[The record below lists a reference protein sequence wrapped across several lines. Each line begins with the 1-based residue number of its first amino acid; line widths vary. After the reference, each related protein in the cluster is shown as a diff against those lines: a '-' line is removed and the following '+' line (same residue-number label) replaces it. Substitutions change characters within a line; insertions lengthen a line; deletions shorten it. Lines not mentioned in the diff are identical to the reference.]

1 MTKIS
6 TIKKPKHYVNNK
18 TLYENMIK
26 YKESLCIAKD
36 ANTVKPRIPEYIG
49 ECILLICNRLAFK
62 PNFINY
68 TYREDMIADG
78 IENCIL
84 AVDNFN
90 PEKSINPFAYFT
102 QIAFN
107 AFLRRIAKEKKQTYI
122 KHKNFENMYS
132 MEDLDAA
139 FHDRHAAVQ
148 VTNEYSNDII
158 ASFEEKTALLKDKK
172 KIIIGLDKLIKEE
185 QNE

>member
-1 MTKIS
+1 MVKVS
-6 TIKKPKHYVNNK
+6 SVKKPKHYVNNK
-18 TLYENMIK
+18 TLYENMIV
-26 YKESLCIAKD
+26 YKESLNTAKNAG
-36 ANTVKPRIPEYIG
+36 ANKPRIPEYIG

-78 IENCIL
+78 IENCII

-132 MEDLDAA
+132 LEDLDAA

-158 ASFEEKTALLKDKK
+158 SSFEEKTALSKEKK
-172 KIIIGLDKLIKEE
+172 KITIGLDKLIKED
-185 QNE
+185 